1 MVRLGRLR
9 FCHKMGKREKG
20 KGRREKFCRGM
31 SMKSVGAD
39 LCVCP
44 LEKREKKKGK
54 RGKGE
59 KS

>member
-1 MVRLGRLR
+1 
-9 FCHKMGKREKG
+9 MGKREKG